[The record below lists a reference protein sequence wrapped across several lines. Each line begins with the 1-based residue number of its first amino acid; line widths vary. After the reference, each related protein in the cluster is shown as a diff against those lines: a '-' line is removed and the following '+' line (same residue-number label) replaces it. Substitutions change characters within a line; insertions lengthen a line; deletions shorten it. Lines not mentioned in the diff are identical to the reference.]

1 MTKRKLYKPY
11 LELLTLA
18 FVLLKLFGVIH
29 WSWWAVF
36 SPILIPL
43 GVLIV
48 MVTMI
53 FIGGIVV
60 QVQKRRYERGS
71 YSKEDQD
78 PRMRA
83 RSVVVHRC
91 DDPEPLNREV

>member
-53 FIGGIVV
+53 FIG
-60 QVQKRRYERGS
+60 
-71 YSKEDQD
+71 
-78 PRMRA
+78 
-83 RSVVVHRC
+83 
-91 DDPEPLNREV
+91 